1 MSMYGRSSIYVLP
14 NKSSWAHLPF
24 MNWCIFILLLH
35 VYTNIVEVP
44 LTCDQGETFH
54 FGLSI
59 TLCGQT
65 ISLQDSSVE
74 TFGRADFSQ
83 YLSRVAMVFPR

>member
-1 MSMYGRSSIYVLP
+1 MYGRSSITTQIQLGTP
-14 NKSSWAHLPF
+14 PF
-24 MNWCIFILLLH
+24 YQLMHFYLVTTCI
-35 VYTNIVEVP
+35 NIVEVP